1 MNGLDL
7 SAFLRASEN
16 AVIADVRDTTLFK
29 EGFIPGSIHI
39 PLKAKQFA
47 EWSTAVLDNTEPILI
62 VSDPGA
68 ETAAIELLTTSGFT
82 VAGWLA
88 GGFDTYKD
96 SGAPVDLIIDVEPDE
111 LMMDIPFDEHLVV
124 MDVRKPIEFAEG
136 HLKDAVNLPLND
148 LNDPLRI
155 AAIEDHDNLYLH
167 CGGGT
172 RSVIAASV
180 LKRQGVHNLRNVAGG
195 WKKIKEEP
203 KAQIVKEPG
212 MLN

>member
-1 MNGLDL
+1 MNGLNL
-7 SAFLRASEN
+7 SDFVSTSEN
-16 AVIADVRDTTLFK
+16 AVIADVRDTALFK

-47 EWSTAVLDNTEPILI
+47 EWATAVLDSTEPVLL
-62 VSDPGA
+62 VSGTGD
-68 ETAAIELLTTSGFT
+68 ETVAAQQLAASGFT
-82 VAGWLA
+82 VAGWLT
-88 GGFDTYKD
+88 GGFDSYKN

-136 HLKDAVNLPLND
+136 HLKDAVNLPLSD

-155 AAIEDHDNLYLH
+155 AAIEDQNNLYLH

-180 LKRQGVHNLRNVAGG
+180 LKRQGIHNLRNVAGG

-203 KAQIVKEPG
+203 RAEIVKEPG